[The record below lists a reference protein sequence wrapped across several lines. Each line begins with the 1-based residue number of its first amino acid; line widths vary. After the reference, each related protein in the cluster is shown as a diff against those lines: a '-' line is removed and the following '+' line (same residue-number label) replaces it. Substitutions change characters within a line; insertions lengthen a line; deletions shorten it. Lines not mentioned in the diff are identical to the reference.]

1 MAKQGNITRLDK
13 NKFRVRIH
21 LGTDATGK
29 RRDWTK
35 VVNGEHKDA
44 VNVLSEK
51 LLELNKTG
59 EIYEPSKQTLKE
71 YLEEWKKATLITRV
85 RAKTYE
91 SYCTNLRLYI
101 IPEIGETMVSALRPE
116 RIQRLYNEMIHD
128 KKLSSQTV
136 RYTHT
141 VLRNALQQA
150 VKWKK
155 IDHNPCDLVDLPKRT
170 KTEQKAMSKEQ
181 AKAFLKAAEGT
192 RYKVLFET
200 LILTGLRPSE
210 AYGLKWADI
219 DFNVCTLSVR
229 RALTRTEN
237 GAVWTLTEPKTN
249 KSRRSM
255 PIPLKLVESLK
266 KQKAQ
271 NAADKM
277 AAQVEAERIRQELAK
292 GERDGAAAEAYL
304 EQIKYHEHSLV
315 FPAKNGNPL
324 DHNRVRNRGY
334 NSTLKAAEAYAI
346 QAAKDAGTFDDT
358 MPDKYQFNFRFYDLR
373 HTCATLLLQAGINPK
388 VVAER
393 LGHSSITLTL
403 DTYSHCL
410 PDMQG
415 EASDKLSAMLY

>member
-1 MAKQGNITRLDK
+1 MAKQGNITKLGKD
-13 NKFRVRIH
+13 KFRVRIH
-21 LGTDATGK
+21 LGTDSTGK

-59 EIYEPSKQTLKE
+59 EISEPSKQPLSE
-71 YLEEWKKATLITRV
+71 YLEEWKKSTLITRV

-91 SYCTNLRLYI
+91 SYCFNLDQYV
-101 IPEIGETMVSALRPE
+101 IPEMGDTPISGLRPE
-116 RIQRLYNEMIHD
+116 RIQRLYNDMLHS
-128 KKLSSQTV
+128 KNLSAQTV

-170 KTEQKAMSKEQ
+170 KTEQKAMTQEQ
-181 AKAFLKAAEGT
+181 ARAVLKAAEGI
-192 RYKVLFET
+192 RYKVLFEL
-200 LILTGLRPSE
+200 LILTGLRPGE
-210 AYGLKWADI
+210 AYGLKWQDI
-219 DFNVCTLSVR
+219 DLNAGTLSVR
-229 RALTRTEN
+229 RALSRTEY
-237 GAVWTLTEPKTN
+237 GAVWELTEPKTS

-255 PIPLKLVESLK
+255 PIPKGLVDSLK
-266 KQKAQ
+266 RQKAQ

-277 AAQVEAERIRQELAK
+277 AAQVEAERIRQEVAK
-292 GERDGAAAEAYL
+292 GERDEATAEAYL
-304 EQIKYHEHSLV
+304 EQIKYHEHNLV
-315 FPAKNGNPL
+315 FPSLNGNPL
-324 DHNRVRNRGY
+324 DHTNVAKGFKRV
-334 NSTLKAAEAYAI
+334 LKAAEAQAI
-346 QAAKDAGTFDDT
+346 EVAKEAGTYDAT
-358 MPDKYQFNFRFYDLR
+358 QPEKYQYSFRFYDMR

-393 LGHSSITLTL
+393 LGHASITLTL

-415 EASDKLSAMLY
+415 EATDKLSAMIY